1 VQLTRDPTVVAT
13 ARRHAVDACRE
24 QLDESRCEDLALA
37 VSELVTNAIRYGRE
51 PVTLAVRQ
59 VGARVRV
66 EVTDANPTPPA
77 VVDTAT
83 EQLATGRRG
92 LTLVAGLCR
101 RWGWEPSGE
110 GKRVWCEI

>member
-1 VQLTRDPTVVAT
+1 VQLTRDPAVVAT
-13 ARRHAVDACRE
+13 ARRHAVDVCRD
-24 QLDESRCEDLALA
+24 QLDDSRCEDLALA

-51 PVTLAVRQ
+51 PVTFAVRQ

-66 EVTDANPTPPA
+66 EVTDANPAPPA
-77 VVDTAT
+77 VIETAP

-92 LTLVAGLCR
+92 LTLVAGLAR
-101 RWGWEPSGE
+101 RWGWEPAGE